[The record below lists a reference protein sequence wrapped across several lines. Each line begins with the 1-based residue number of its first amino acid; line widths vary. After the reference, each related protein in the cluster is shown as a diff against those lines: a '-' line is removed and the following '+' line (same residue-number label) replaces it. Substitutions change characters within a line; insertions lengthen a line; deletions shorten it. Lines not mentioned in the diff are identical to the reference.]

1 MGRQKVEHHM
11 ATEQLTE
18 KQCLSNAYSIPV
30 TALDAED
37 AEIWLRYGQW
47 IFHIFKNSSL
57 NLRN

>member
-1 MGRQKVEHHM
+1 MRWQKVEHDM

-37 AEIWLRYGQW
+37 AEI
-47 IFHIFKNSSL
+47 
-57 NLRN
+57 